1 MKSKKISALFVCVV
15 VLGIS
20 LFTPTM
26 VVKASAPEGWRN
38 LPDFYVFKDK
48 VGGWS
53 GSGANE
59 LETVNGN
66 LPVDTQ
72 VTYQNLPSLRLNL
85 KTELTSY
92 WMSVIL
98 TLAEW
103 NCHDVSRYV
112 PNGYLE
118 FNVKGKNGGE
128 KFVIGAVDHVTER
141 PSGVEKTITKPI
153 TDYCTVTNEWQHV
166 KIPLKDILDPSLG
179 MDPYNAKAI
188 VLDKVNLDPFCVWI
202 NQLKLTS
209 PDKEN
214 AFPAIKVNQI
224 GFLESS
230 EKYAFVSGFEDDF
243 NATDKTQF
251 QVKRVSDNYVAY
263 SGQLVLVADYD
274 AKDSGE
280 RVYKAVFTDL
290 KQPGEYYITVN
301 ADGIDKSPKFKIGNG
316 IYKSLLVDASRYLY
330 YQRAN
335 IDIAAP
341 YCTDYPR
348 KDKSP
353 QDFNCTFA
361 SNPSIK
367 IDVSKGWYDAGD
379 PNKYVSTGAETVSA
393 LLWAY
398 EMFPKVFS
406 DNQNNIP
413 ESENGVPDI
422 LDEVRWELE
431 WMLKMQDATSGG
443 FYCRVAFTDNFSSG
457 QRVIMDKQGETTN
470 IKSTV
475 DTASAVGVLAHAS
488 IIYAKHDS
496 VFAQKCL
503 DAAKR
508 GWAFLL
514 KNPNNIKSPDG
525 AYSTDSDKCE
535 RFWAAASLYRA
546 TGDSSCNDYFK
557 ANYTNAASTFDDA
570 NGDMALGWNNGFF
583 HYMKAQNHSS
593 DVESWYRDK
602 FTKWTNNKI
611 ARYKDNPWGNVVT
624 NGNYYWGS
632 NCIILGCP
640 REALIG
646 SAILGINSDEINKM
660 ALSSL
665 NWILGANPMR
675 KSFVSGYGDECI
687 KEIFGTWS
695 EDGLAGIPKGIMPGG
710 PNRYQGVGLSIFPAK
725 CYLESAAEFTTNEHT
740 LGWNSVLVFMAAF
753 ANDMEST
760 TPENNQ
766 VVGDLNGDEKINAGD
781 YTLLRRHL
789 LHITPLTGTALL
801 NADVNRDGK
810 VNVADYTLMR
820 RYMLGIISSFPNNG
834 TDNI

>member
-1 MKSKKISALFVCVV
+1 MELGGIIMKRKSLLVFCVFIAVVCTTVI
-15 VLGIS
+15 G
-20 LFTPTM
+20 PMM
-26 VVKASAPEGWRN
+26 VVNAGAPAGWRN

-48 VGGWS
+48 TSGWS
-53 GSGANE
+53 GSGAGE

-85 KTELTSY
+85 KTTLSSY

-118 FNVKGKNGGE
+118 FNVKGKIGGE

-153 TDYCTVTNEWQHV
+153 TDYCTVTTEWQHV

-214 AFPAIKVNQI
+214 AFAAIKVNQV
-224 GFLESS
+224 GFLETS

-243 NATDKTQF
+243 KAAAATQF
-251 QVKRVSDNYVAY
+251 QVKRVSDNSVAY

-274 AKDSGE
+274 ANDSGE
-280 RVYKAVFTDL
+280 RVFKAVFTDL

-301 ADGIDKSPKFKIGNG
+301 ADGIDKSPDFKIGND
-316 IYKSLLVDASRYLY
+316 IYKSLLVDSSRYLY

-335 IDIAAP
+335 IDLVAP

-353 QDFNCTFA
+353 QDFNCNFA
-361 SNPSIK
+361 SNPSGTR
-367 IDVSKGWYDAGD
+367 DVSKGWYDAGD
-379 PNKYVSTGAETVSA
+379 PNKYVTTGAETVST

-398 EMFPKVFS
+398 DMFPEVFF
-406 DNQNNIP
+406 DKQNNIP
-413 ESENGVPDI
+413 ESGNGVPDI
-422 LDEVRWELE
+422 LDEARWELE
-431 WMLKMQDATSGG
+431 WILKMQDAASGG

-457 QRVIMDKQGETTN
+457 QRVIMDKQGNTTN
-470 IKSTV
+470 IKSTA
-475 DTASAVGVLAHAS
+475 DTATAVGVLAHAS
-488 IIYAKHDS
+488 IVYAKYDP

-508 GWAFLL
+508 GWPFLL
-514 KNPNNIKSPDG
+514 QNPNNIKSPDG

-535 RFWAAASLYRA
+535 RFWAASSLFRV
-546 TGDSSCNDYFK
+546 TGDSSCNEYIK
-557 ANYTNAASTFDDA
+557 ANYLDAASTFDGG
-570 NGDMALGWNNGFF
+570 NGDWTIPWNNGFF

-593 DVESWYRDK
+593 DIESWYRDK
-602 FTKWTNNKI
+602 FKTWTNNKI
-611 ARYKDNPWGNVVT
+611 DRYKKNPWGNVIE

-632 NCIILGCP
+632 NSIILGCP

-646 SAILGINSDEINKM
+646 SAILGTNSDEIKKM
-660 ALSSL
+660 ARSSL

-675 KSFVSGYGDECI
+675 KSFVSGYGDDSI

-710 PNRYQGVGLSIFPAK
+710 PNRYQGTGLSIFPAK

-740 LGWNSVLVFMAAF
+740 LGWNSILVFMAAF
-753 ANDMEST
+753 ANST
-760 TPENNQ
+760 STSTPLNSA
-766 VVGDLNGDEKINAGD
+766 DLNNDGVVNMTDVILLAKAFNSVRGDNVYIAFYDINSDGSINM
-781 YTLLRRHL
+781 L
-789 LHITPLTGTALL
+789 
-801 NADVNRDGK
+801 DVII
-810 VNVADYTLMR
+810 VAKAFNTV
-820 RYMLGIISSFPNNG
+820 IN
-834 TDNI
+834 

>member
-1 MKSKKISALFVCVV
+1 MKSKHFLVLCVCIAVLCTTVMGSMTVV
-15 VLGIS
+15 S
-20 LFTPTM
+20 
-26 VVKASAPEGWRN
+26 ASAPEGWRN

-48 VGGWS
+48 VSGWS
-53 GSGANE
+53 GSGEGE

-85 KTELTSY
+85 QTTLSSY
-92 WMSVIL
+92 WMSVTICM
-98 TLAEW
+98 ADW

-128 KFVIGAVDHVTER
+128 QFVIGAVDHVCER

-153 TDYCTVTNEWQHV
+153 TNYCTVTTQWQHV

-214 AFPAIKVNQI
+214 AFPAIKVNQV

-230 EKYAFVSGFEDDF
+230 EKYAFVTGFEDDF
-243 NATDKTQF
+243 KAAAGTQF
-251 QVKRVSDNYVAY
+251 QVKKASDNSVAY
-263 SGQLVLVADYD
+263 SGQLVLVSDYD
-274 AKDSGE
+274 ANDSGE
-280 RVYKAVFTDL
+280 RVLKAVFTDL
-290 KQPGEYYITVN
+290 KQSGEYYITVS
-301 ADGIDKSPKFKIGNG
+301 ADGIDKSPRFKIGND
-316 IYKSLLVDASRYLY
+316 IYKSLLADASRYFY

-335 IDIAAP
+335 IDLAAP

-353 QDFNCTFA
+353 EDFNCPLA
-361 SNPSIK
+361 SGSSLTR
-367 IDVSKGWYDAGD
+367 DVSKGWYDAGD
-379 PNKYVSTGAETVSA
+379 PNKYVSTGAETVSN

-398 EMFPKVFS
+398 EMFPKAFS

-413 ESENGVPDI
+413 ESGNGVPDI
-422 LDEVRWELE
+422 LDEVRWELD
-431 WMLKMQDATSGG
+431 WMLKMQDTASGG
-443 FYCRVAFTDNFSSG
+443 FYCRVAFSENFSSG
-457 QRVIMDKQGETTN
+457 QRVIMDKQGDTAN

-475 DTASAVGVLAHAS
+475 DTAAAVGVLAHAS
-488 IIYAKHDS
+488 IIYEKYDS
-496 VFAQKCL
+496 VFAKNCL

-514 KNPNNIKSPDG
+514 QNPNNIKSPDG
-525 AYSTDSDKCE
+525 AYSADSDKCE

-546 TGDSSCNDYFK
+546 SGDSSCDDYFK
-557 ANYTNAASTFDDA
+557 ANYINAADTFDDA
-570 NGDMALGWNNGFF
+570 NGDMASGWNNGFF

-602 FTKWTNNKI
+602 LTKWTNNKI
-611 ARYKDNPWGNVVT
+611 DRYKNNPWGNILV

-632 NCIILGCP
+632 NSVILGCP

-646 SAILGINSDEINKM
+646 FAILGINSDEIKKM
-660 ALSSL
+660 ARSSL

-675 KSFVSGYGDECI
+675 KSFVSGYGDDCI
-687 KEIFGTWS
+687 KEIFSTWS

-710 PNRYQGVGLSIFPAK
+710 PNRYQGAGLSIFPAK
-725 CYLESAAEFTTNEHT
+725 CYEESAAEFTTNEHT
-740 LGWNSVLVFMAAF
+740 LGWNSLLVFMVAF
-753 ANDMEST
+753 ANNTST
-760 TPENNQ
+760 STPGNSL
-766 VVGDLNGDEKINAGD
+766 DLNNDGVINISDIMLVAIAFNSVQGDSRYVAAYDFNNDGAINIQDIMIIAAKFN
-781 YTLLRRHL
+781 TVVAK
-789 LHITPLTGTALL
+789 TA
-801 NADVNRDGK
+801 
-810 VNVADYTLMR
+810 
-820 RYMLGIISSFPNNG
+820 S
-834 TDNI
+834 